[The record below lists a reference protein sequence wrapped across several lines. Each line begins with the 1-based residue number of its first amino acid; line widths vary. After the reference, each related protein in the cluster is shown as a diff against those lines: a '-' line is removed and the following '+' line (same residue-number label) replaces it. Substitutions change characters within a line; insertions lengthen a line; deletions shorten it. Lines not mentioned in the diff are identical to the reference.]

1 MTLKILYI
9 EDNILNIQLVRK
21 MLKVMNYQLI
31 EAYDG
36 ESGYDTAMVQT
47 PDVILLDM
55 HLPDING
62 LEVLRRIKK
71 HPHLSHIP
79 VIALTADDS
88 SENQQR
94 CLEAGC
100 DSYLVKPCSRPTLLK
115 AIVQFAKQ
123 QH

>member
-21 MLKVMNYQLI
+21 MLKVMNYQLV

-36 ESGYDTAMVQT
+36 ESGYDAAMVQM

-94 CLEAGC
+94 CLDAGC

-115 AIVQFAKQ
+115 AIVQFAR